1 MTLIRPLRKIAQAFL
16 LGFAVWVLAAGA
28 ASAHGGH
35 AGAEGRPA
43 KEVSVA
49 SPHAS
54 HEAPAMSTSSEE
66 AEAPAAHPGGT
77 CPNDGTASHGEG
89 CCTIACHAAMTVSG
103 IDAWAGPGGASSVPM
118 SLSDMLEGCSGDRSE
133 RPPRLA

>member
-1 MTLIRPLRKIAQAFL
+1 MTLTRPLRQVLQALL
-16 LGFAVWVLAAGA
+16 LGLTMWVLAVGA
-28 ASAHGGH
+28 ASAHGAH
-35 AGAEGRPA
+35 ADERP
-43 KEVSVA
+43 VT
-49 SPHAS
+49 
-54 HEAPAMSTSSEE
+54 AMKSQ
-66 AEAPAAHPGGT
+66 PAAHEGQTAPEAAEVPATHEGGT
-77 CPNDGTASHGEG
+77 CPASGAGDHGEG